1 MAKIITFLKYI
12 FYTSVILLIILNL
25 FPGSLIGLLFY
36 GDSSQQPNLVNN
48 PFGTSINHF
57 IAYFYVSILGFSIYL
72 KSKKFQILTYGLFF
86 LSIVLEILQIIIP
99 NRTFQF
105 YDLMGNLIGVLVAY
119 FLVKVY
125 IHLK

>member
-105 YDLMGNLIGVLVAY
+105 YDLMGNIIGVLVAY